1 MNIHKETT
9 LICTIM
15 QISMQLRLVSP
26 ESLDSI
32 SA

>member
-15 QISMQLRLVSP
+15 QISMQLSLVSP

>member
-1 MNIHKETT
+1 MNIHKEST

-15 QISMQLRLVSP
+15 QINVQLRLVSP